1 MSLSEHPFFV
11 IGVHRSG
18 TTLLRYMLSSSPR
31 IYIPPES
38 DFIPRFFLKTP
49 TDLLDRQAVEK
60 TLGIIFNRYR
70 FAKEWEGDR
79 PEAGSFYAAMEPKT
93 PAGFLDLLYRSY
105 AKQKGAAR
113 WGDKTPIYSSYINLI
128 HQIFPQAKFIHIIR
142 DGRDVAL
149 SMLDKWGDK
158 EIHVDIYFT
167 ARNWVRRIRQAQ
179 ASGERLGS
187 GLYYE
192 LSYES
197 LVASPEIELRSICEF
212 LEEPFVEQMVA
223 HHRQARQQ
231 IESGSFHDPVRQPAN
246 KSRIG
251 RWQEEMSAA
260 DLRLFEQV
268 AGSLLT
274 ELGYDTAAKGGMS
287 VTEKSRFQLLHLK
300 YETLQIGRSLAQ
312 KAGLVPPI

>member
-1 MSLSEHPFFV
+1 MSLSKQPFFV

-38 DFIPRFFLKTP
+38 DFIPRFFLKKP
-49 TDLLDRQAVEK
+49 TDSLDKQAVEK

-70 FAKEWEGDR
+70 FAKEWERER
-79 PEAGSFYAAMEPKT
+79 PEAGSFYTAMEPKT

-105 AKQKGAAR
+105 AEQKGAAR
-113 WGDKTPIYSSYINLI
+113 WGDKTPIYSSYIDLI

-158 EIHVDIYFT
+158 EIHVDSYFA

-179 ASGERLGS
+179 ASGERVGS
-187 GLYYE
+187 DLYYE

-212 LEEPFVEQMVA
+212 LEEPFMNEMVA

-268 AGSLLT
+268 AGPLLL
-274 ELGYDTAAKGGMS
+274 ELGYETAAQGGMPIA
-287 VTEKSRFQLLHLK
+287 EKIRFQLLHLK
-300 YETLQIGRSLAQ
+300 YETLQFGRRLAQ